1 MTLYRKVLS
10 LSAGAVVLG
19 ALLGSMPGAA
29 SASELRPVPAVQ
41 SSIATQSP
49 VLDAAWAGQRVVSV
63 GANGIVLLSDNRGAT
78 YRQAKSVPLS
88 STLTSVSFIDARTGW
103 AVGHWGAILKTT
115 DGGETWEVQRLVT
128 SEDRPLFGV
137 HFTDANHGVAVGLWS
152 LILVTDDG
160 GKTWTK
166 KEAVLPNGKKS
177 DLNLFGL
184 FSNGKGEIFATAEKG
199 QLLISR
205 DKGNTWESVE
215 TGYKGSFWCGVAL
228 PDGVLLVGG
237 LRGTLMRS
245 EDNGHTWSRATL
257 DTRNSITALASR
269 GATVLAIGVD
279 GLQAQS
285 TDDGKTFQRLRT
297 QTGTTYTAALPSTG
311 DKWLIF
317 SRDGVIAQ

>member
-19 ALLGSMPGAA
+19 ALLGSMPGAV
-29 SASELRPVPAVQ
+29 SASELRAVPAVQ

-49 VLDAAWAGQRVVSV
+49 VLDATWAGQRVVSV
-63 GANGIVLLSDNRGAT
+63 GANGIILLSDNRGAT
-78 YRQAKSVPLS
+78 YRQAKSVPVS

-137 HFTDANHGVAVGLWS
+137 HFIDADHGVAVGLWS

-184 FSNGKGEIFATAEKG
+184 FSNGNGEIFATAEKG

-228 PDGVLLVGG
+228 PNGVLLVGG

-269 GATVLAIGVD
+269 GSTVLAVGVD

>member
-1 MTLYRKVLS
+1 M
-10 LSAGAVVLG
+10 
-19 ALLGSMPGAA
+19 
-29 SASELRPVPAVQ
+29 
-41 SSIATQSP
+41 
-49 VLDAAWAGQRVVSV
+49 LDATWAGTRVVSV

-78 YRQAKSVPLS
+78 YRQAKSVPVS

-115 DGGETWEVQRLVT
+115 DGGETWAVQRLVT

-137 HFTDANHGVAVGLWS
+137 HFIDANHGVAVGLWS

-166 KEAVLPNGKKS
+166 REAVLPNGKKS

-184 FSNGKGEIFATAEKG
+184 FSNGNGEIFATAEKG

-228 PDGVLLVGG
+228 PNGVLLVGG

-269 GATVLAIGVD
+269 GSAVLAVGVD

-285 TDDGKTFQRLRT
+285 NDDGKTFQRLRT

-317 SRDGVIAQ
+317 SRDGVVAQ

>member
-1 MTLYRKVLS
+1 MTAARPGPK
-10 LSAGAVVLG
+10 
-19 ALLGSMPGAA
+19 GSRAPERQEVGP
-29 SASELRPVPAVQ
+29 E
-41 SSIATQSP
+41 
-49 VLDAAWAGQRVVSV
+49 SV
-63 GANGIVLLSDNRGAT
+63 R
-78 YRQAKSVPLS
+78 PLS
-88 STLTSVSFIDARTGW
+88 
-103 AVGHWGAILKTT
+103 
-115 DGGETWEVQRLVT
+115 
-128 SEDRPLFGV
+128 
-137 HFTDANHGVAVGLWS
+137 
-152 LILVTDDG
+152 
-160 GKTWTK
+160 
-166 KEAVLPNGKKS
+166 NG
-177 DLNLFGL
+177 N
-184 FSNGKGEIFATAEKG
+184 GEIFATAEKG

-228 PDGVLLVGG
+228 PNGVLLVGG

-269 GATVLAIGVD
+269 GATVLAVGVD

-297 QTGTTYTAALPSTG
+297 QAGTTYTAALPSTG

>member
-1 MTLYRKVLS
+1 M
-10 LSAGAVVLG
+10 
-19 ALLGSMPGAA
+19 
-29 SASELRPVPAVQ
+29 
-41 SSIATQSP
+41 
-49 VLDAAWAGQRVVSV
+49 LDATWAGQRVVSV
-63 GANGIVLLSDNRGAT
+63 GANGVVLLSDNRGAT
-78 YRQAKSVPLS
+78 YRQAKSVPVS

-115 DGGETWEVQRLVT
+115 DGGETWEIQRLAT

-137 HFTDANHGVAVGLWS
+137 HFIDANHGVAVGLWS

-184 FSNGKGEIFATAEKG
+184 FSNGNGEIFATAEKG

-228 PDGVLLVGG
+228 PNGVLLVGG

-269 GATVLAIGVD
+269 GATVLAVGVD

>member
-10 LSAGAVVLG
+10 LTAGAVVFG
-19 ALLGSMPGAA
+19 ALLGSVPGAVA
-29 SASELRPVPAVQ
+29 APELRPVPAVQ

-49 VLDAAWAGQRVVSV
+49 VLDATWAGQRVVSV

-78 YRQAKSVPLS
+78 YRQAKSVPVS

-137 HFTDANHGVAVGLWS
+137 HFIDANHGVAVGLWS

-184 FSNGKGEIFATAEKG
+184 FSNGNGEIFATAEKG

-228 PDGVLLVGG
+228 PNGVLLVGG

-269 GATVLAIGVD
+269 GATVLAVGVD

>member
-1 MTLYRKVLS
+1 MTLNRKVLS
-10 LSAGAVVLG
+10 VSAAIVVFG
-19 ALLGSMPGAA
+19 ALLGGMQPAVAA
-29 SASELRPVPAVQ
+29 PELRPVPAVQ
-41 SSIATQSP
+41 SGIATQSP

-63 GANGIVLLSDNRGAT
+63 GANGIVLLSDDRGAT
-78 YRQAKSVPLS
+78 YRQAKAVPVS

-115 DGGETWEVQRLVT
+115 DGGETWEIQRLAT
-128 SEDRPLFGV
+128 TEDRPLFGV
-137 HFTDANHGVAVGLWS
+137 HFIDANHGVAVGLWS

-166 KEAVLPNGKKS
+166 KDAVLANGKKS

-184 FSNGKGEIFATAEKG
+184 FSNGNGDIFATAEKG
-199 QLLISR
+199 QLFVSR
-205 DKGNTWESVE
+205 DKGNTWESIE

-228 PDGVLLVGG
+228 HDGVLLVGG

-245 EDNGHTWSRATL
+245 DDNGHTWSRATL

-269 GATVLAIGVD
+269 GTTILAVGVD

-285 TDDGKTFQRLRT
+285 TDDGKTFQRSHT
-297 QTGTTYTAALPSTG
+297 GTGTTYTAALPSPG

-317 SRDGVIAQ
+317 SSDGVVAQ

>member
-10 LSAGAVVLG
+10 LSAGAVVFG
-19 ALLGSMPGAA
+19 ALLGSTPSAV

-49 VLDAAWAGQRVVSV
+49 VLDATWAGQRVVSV

-78 YRQAKSVPLS
+78 YRQAKSVPVS

-115 DGGETWEVQRLVT
+115 DGGETWEIQRLAT

-137 HFTDANHGVAVGLWS
+137 HFIDANHGVAVGLWS

-166 KEAVLPNGKKS
+166 REATLPNGKKS

-184 FSNGKGEIFATAEKG
+184 FSNGNGEIFATAEKG

-228 PDGVLLVGG
+228 PNGVLLVGG

-245 EDNGHTWSRATL
+245 EDNGHTWTRATL
-257 DTRNSITALASR
+257 DTKNSITALASR
-269 GATVLAIGVD
+269 GSTVLAVGID

-285 TDDGKTFQRLRT
+285 TDDGKTFKRLHT
-297 QTGTTYTAALPSTG
+297 ETGTTYTAALPSSG

-317 SRDGVIAQ
+317 SRDGVVSR

>member
-1 MTLYRKVLS
+1 MTMNRKVLS
-10 LSAGAVVLG
+10 LSASIVVIG
-19 ALLGSMPGAA
+19 ALLGGMQSAVSAA
-29 SASELRPVPAVQ
+29 ELKPVPAVQ
-41 SSIATQSP
+41 SSIATQSA
-49 VLDAAWAGQRVVSV
+49 VLDATWAGPRVVSV
-63 GANGIVLLSDNRGAT
+63 GANGIILLSDNRGAT
-78 YRQAKSVPLS
+78 YRQAKAVPVS

-115 DGGETWEVQRLVT
+115 DGGETWEIQRLAT
-128 SEDRPLFGV
+128 TEDRPLFGV
-137 HFTDANHGVAVGLWS
+137 HFIDADHGVAVGLWS

-184 FSNGKGEIFATAEKG
+184 FSNSNGEIFATAEKG
-199 QLLISR
+199 QLFISR

-228 PDGVLLVGG
+228 PNGVLLVGG

-257 DTRNSITALASR
+257 DTKNSITALAAR
-269 GATVLAIGVD
+269 GSTVLAVGVD

-285 TDDGKTFQRLRT
+285 ADDGKTFQRLHT
-297 QTGTTYTAALPSTG
+297 QTGTTYTAALPSPG

-317 SRDGVIAQ
+317 SRDGVVAQ

>member
-1 MTLYRKVLS
+1 M
-10 LSAGAVVLG
+10 
-19 ALLGSMPGAA
+19 
-29 SASELRPVPAVQ
+29 
-41 SSIATQSP
+41 
-49 VLDAAWAGQRVVSV
+49 LDAAWAGQRVVSV

-78 YRQAKSVPLS
+78 YRQAKSVPVS

-137 HFTDANHGVAVGLWS
+137 HFIDANHGVAVGLWS

-166 KEAVLPNGKKS
+166 REAVLPNGKKS

-184 FSNGKGEIFATAEKG
+184 FSNGNGEIFATAEKG

-228 PDGVLLVGG
+228 PNGVLLVGG

-269 GATVLAIGVD
+269 GATVLAVGVD

-297 QTGTTYTAALPSTG
+297 QTGTTYTAALPSAG

-317 SRDGVIAQ
+317 SRDGVVAQ

>member
-1 MTLYRKVLS
+1 M
-10 LSAGAVVLG
+10 
-19 ALLGSMPGAA
+19 
-29 SASELRPVPAVQ
+29 
-41 SSIATQSP
+41 
-49 VLDAAWAGQRVVSV
+49 LDATWAGQRVVSV

-78 YRQAKSVPLS
+78 YRQAKSVPVS

-115 DGGETWEVQRLVT
+115 DGGETWEVQRLAT
-128 SEDRPLFGV
+128 GEDRPLFGV
-137 HFTDANHGVAVGLWS
+137 HFIDANHGVAVGLWS

-166 KEAVLPNGKKS
+166 REATLPNGKKS

-184 FSNGKGEIFATAEKG
+184 FSNGNGEIFATAEKG

-228 PDGVLLVGG
+228 PNGVLLVGG

-245 EDNGHTWSRATL
+245 EDNGHTWTRATL

-269 GATVLAIGVD
+269 GSTVLAVGID

-285 TDDGKTFQRLRT
+285 TDDGKTFKRLHT
-297 QTGTTYTAALPSTG
+297 ETGTTYTAALPSSG

-317 SRDGVIAQ
+317 SRDGVVSR

>member
-1 MTLYRKVLS
+1 M
-10 LSAGAVVLG
+10 
-19 ALLGSMPGAA
+19 
-29 SASELRPVPAVQ
+29 
-41 SSIATQSP
+41 
-49 VLDAAWAGQRVVSV
+49 LDATWAGPRVVSV

-78 YRQAKSVPLS
+78 YRQAKSVPVS

-137 HFTDANHGVAVGLWS
+137 HFIDANHGVAVGLWS

-166 KEAVLPNGKKS
+166 REAVLPNGKKS

-184 FSNGKGEIFATAEKG
+184 FSNGNGEIFATAEKG

-228 PDGVLLVGG
+228 PNGVLVVGG

-269 GATVLAIGVD
+269 GATVLAVGVD

-317 SRDGVIAQ
+317 SRDGVVAQ

>member
-1 MTLYRKVLS
+1 M
-10 LSAGAVVLG
+10 
-19 ALLGSMPGAA
+19 
-29 SASELRPVPAVQ
+29 
-41 SSIATQSP
+41 
-49 VLDAAWAGQRVVSV
+49 LDATWAGQRVVSV
-63 GANGIVLLSDNRGAT
+63 GANGIVLLSDDRGAT
-78 YRQAKSVPLS
+78 YRQAKSVPVS

-137 HFTDANHGVAVGLWS
+137 HFIDANHGVAVGLWS

-184 FSNGKGEIFATAEKG
+184 FSNGNGEIFATAEKG

-205 DKGNTWESVE
+205 DRGNTWESVE

-228 PDGVLLVGG
+228 PNGVLLVGG

-269 GATVLAIGVD
+269 GATVLAVGVD

-317 SRDGVIAQ
+317 SRDGIVAQ

>member
-1 MTLYRKVLS
+1 M
-10 LSAGAVVLG
+10 
-19 ALLGSMPGAA
+19 
-29 SASELRPVPAVQ
+29 
-41 SSIATQSP
+41 
-49 VLDAAWAGQRVVSV
+49 LDATWAGQRVVSV
-63 GANGIVLLSDNRGAT
+63 GANGIVMLSDNRGAT
-78 YRQAKSVPLS
+78 YRQAKSVPVS

-137 HFTDANHGVAVGLWS
+137 HFIDANHGVAVGLWS

-184 FSNGKGEIFATAEKG
+184 FSNGNGEIFATAEKG

-228 PDGVLLVGG
+228 PNGVLLVGG

-269 GATVLAIGVD
+269 GATVLAVGVD

>member
-1 MTLYRKVLS
+1 MYRKVLS
-10 LSAGAVVLG
+10 LSAGIVVFG
-19 ALLGSMPGAA
+19 TLLGGMQ
-29 SASELRPVPAVQ
+29 SAISAPALKPVPAVQ
-41 SSIATQSP
+41 SSIATQSA
-49 VLDAAWAGQRVVSV
+49 VLDATWAGQRVVSV

-78 YRQAKSVPLS
+78 YRQAKAVPVS
-88 STLTSVSFIDARTGW
+88 STLTSVSFIDASTGW

-115 DGGETWEVQRLVT
+115 DGGETWEIQRLAT
-128 SEDRPLFGV
+128 TEDRPLFGV
-137 HFTDANHGVAVGLWS
+137 HFIDANHGVAVGLWS

-166 KEAVLPNGKKS
+166 REAVLPNGKKS

-184 FSNGKGEIFATAEKG
+184 FSNKNGEIFATAEKG

-269 GATVLAIGVD
+269 GSAVLAVGVD

-285 TDDGKTFQRLRT
+285 ADDGKTFQRLH
-297 QTGTTYTAALPSTG
+297 TGTGETYTAALPSSG

-317 SRDGVIAQ
+317 SRDGVVAQ

>member
-1 MTLYRKVLS
+1 M
-10 LSAGAVVLG
+10 
-19 ALLGSMPGAA
+19 
-29 SASELRPVPAVQ
+29 
-41 SSIATQSP
+41 
-49 VLDAAWAGQRVVSV
+49 LDATWAGQRVVSV

-78 YRQAKSVPLS
+78 YRQAKSVPVS

-115 DGGETWEVQRLVT
+115 DGGETWEIQRLAT

-137 HFTDANHGVAVGLWS
+137 HFIDANHGVAVGLWS

-166 KEAVLPNGKKS
+166 REATLPNGKKS

-184 FSNGKGEIFATAEKG
+184 FSNGNGEIFATAEKG

-228 PDGVLLVGG
+228 PNGVLLVGG

-245 EDNGHTWSRATL
+245 EDNGHTWTRATL

-269 GATVLAIGVD
+269 GSTVLAVGID

-285 TDDGKTFQRLRT
+285 TDDGKTFKRLHT
-297 QTGTTYTAALPSTG
+297 ETGTTYTAALPSSG

-317 SRDGVIAQ
+317 SRDGVVSR

>member
-1 MTLYRKVLS
+1 M
-10 LSAGAVVLG
+10 
-19 ALLGSMPGAA
+19 
-29 SASELRPVPAVQ
+29 
-41 SSIATQSP
+41 
-49 VLDAAWAGQRVVSV
+49 LDATWAGQRVVSV

-78 YRQAKSVPLS
+78 YRQAKSVPVS

-115 DGGETWEVQRLVT
+115 DGGETWEIQRLAT

-137 HFTDANHGVAVGLWS
+137 HFIDANHGMAVGLWS

-166 KEAVLPNGKKS
+166 REATLPNGKKS

-184 FSNGKGEIFATAEKG
+184 FSNGNGEIFATAEKG

-228 PDGVLLVGG
+228 PNGVLLVGG

-245 EDNGHTWSRATL
+245 EDNGHTWTRATL

-269 GATVLAIGVD
+269 GSTVLAVGID

-285 TDDGKTFQRLRT
+285 TDDGKTFKRLHT
-297 QTGTTYTAALPSTG
+297 ETGTTYTAALPSSG

-317 SRDGVIAQ
+317 SRDGVVSR

>member
-1 MTLYRKVLS
+1 M
-10 LSAGAVVLG
+10 
-19 ALLGSMPGAA
+19 
-29 SASELRPVPAVQ
+29 
-41 SSIATQSP
+41 
-49 VLDAAWAGQRVVSV
+49 LDATWAGQRVVSV
-63 GANGIVLLSDNRGAT
+63 GANGIVLLSDDRGAT
-78 YRQAKSVPLS
+78 YRQAKSVPVS

-137 HFTDANHGVAVGLWS
+137 HFIDANHGVAVGLWS

-184 FSNGKGEIFATAEKG
+184 FSNGNGEIFATAEKG

-228 PDGVLLVGG
+228 PNGVLLVGG

-269 GATVLAIGVD
+269 GATVLAVGVD

-317 SRDGVIAQ
+317 SRDGIVAQ

>member
-1 MTLYRKVLS
+1 M
-10 LSAGAVVLG
+10 
-19 ALLGSMPGAA
+19 
-29 SASELRPVPAVQ
+29 
-41 SSIATQSP
+41 
-49 VLDAAWAGQRVVSV
+49 LDATWAGQRVVSV
-63 GANGIVLLSDNRGAT
+63 GANGIILLSDNRGAT
-78 YRQAKSVPLS
+78 YRQAKSVPVS

-103 AVGHWGAILKTT
+103 AVGHWGAILKTI
-115 DGGETWEVQRLVT
+115 DGGETWEVQRLAT

-137 HFTDANHGVAVGLWS
+137 HFIDADHGVAVGLWS

-184 FSNGKGEIFATAEKG
+184 FSNGNGEIFATAEKG

-269 GATVLAIGVD
+269 GSTVLAVGVD

-297 QTGTTYTAALPSTG
+297 QAGTTYTAALPSTG

>member
-1 MTLYRKVLS
+1 MTLNRKVLS
-10 LSAGAVVLG
+10 LSASIVVFG
-19 ALLGSMPGAA
+19 ALLGGMQSAVSAA
-29 SASELRPVPAVQ
+29 ELKPVPAVQ

-49 VLDAAWAGQRVVSV
+49 VLDATWAGQRVVSV
-63 GANGIVLLSDNRGAT
+63 GANGVILLSDNRGAT
-78 YRQAKSVPLS
+78 YRQAKAVPVS

-115 DGGETWEVQRLVT
+115 DGGETWEVQRLAT
-128 SEDRPLFGV
+128 TEDRPLFGV
-137 HFTDANHGVAVGLWS
+137 HFIDADHGVAVGLWS

-184 FSNGKGEIFATAEKG
+184 FSNSNGEIFATAEKG
-199 QLLISR
+199 QLFISR

-228 PDGVLLVGG
+228 PNGVLLVGG

-257 DTRNSITALASR
+257 DTKNSITALASR
-269 GATVLAIGVD
+269 GSTVLAVGVD

-285 TDDGKTFQRLRT
+285 ADDGKTFQRVHT
-297 QTGTTYTAALPSTG
+297 QTGTTYTAALPSPG

-317 SRDGVIAQ
+317 SRDGVVAQ